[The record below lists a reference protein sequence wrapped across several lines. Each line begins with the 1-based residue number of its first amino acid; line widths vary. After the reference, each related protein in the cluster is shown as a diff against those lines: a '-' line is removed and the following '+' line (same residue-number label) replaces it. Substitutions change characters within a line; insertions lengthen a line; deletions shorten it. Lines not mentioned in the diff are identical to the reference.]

1 MSYKSLSL
9 SSLLFLSFLFFP
21 LCCRSLQ
28 SFLSTTTVTH
38 CLCSL
43 LGYHLDEDWIKVK
56 TTKERQPAQDPTD
69 ERTEAREE
77 RTEKEAPIVE
87 KKISRQERRAQLR
100 LAAKEKKKQARNALR
115 KSTNCILSS
124 GPLSIDH

>member
-1 MSYKSLSL
+1 MFSSWL
-9 SSLLFLSFLFFP
+9 SSW
-21 LCCRSLQ
+21 
-28 SFLSTTTVTH
+28 
-38 CLCSL
+38 
-43 LGYHLDEDWIKVK
+43 YHQPQQIQEPFNDHYEPLDEDWIKVK
-56 TTKERQPAQDPTD
+56 TTKERQPVQDPTD
-69 ERTEAREE
+69 ERTEGRDE